1 MSAMAIRRSGR
12 TRGQAL
18 VEFALVFP
26 ILMLMLLGLFDL
38 GRAVFTYNTIT
49 NAAREGARLAIVN
62 QDEAKI
68 AQRARA
74 LAPTADGASNPV
86 TIFFSD
92 SGSATDADDC
102 SPLTTG
108 CNVTVRYQA
117 SFTAITPIIGQLVGP
132 LTMTAESVLPIEYV
146 CPNTSVSSNACPKQ
160 P

>member
-1 MSAMAIRRSGR
+1 MSGASRRIRHRSH
-12 TRGQAL
+12 GQAL

-74 LAPTADGASNPV
+74 LAPTADGAANQV
-86 TIFFSD
+86 TVWFSD
-92 SGSATDADDC
+92 KDSATDADDC
-102 SPLTTG
+102 APVSTG
-108 CNVTVRYQA
+108 CNVTVRYEA
-117 SFTAITPIIGQLVGP
+117 SFSAITPVIGQLIGP

-146 CPNTSVSSNACPKQ
+146 CPNTTTASSACPKQ